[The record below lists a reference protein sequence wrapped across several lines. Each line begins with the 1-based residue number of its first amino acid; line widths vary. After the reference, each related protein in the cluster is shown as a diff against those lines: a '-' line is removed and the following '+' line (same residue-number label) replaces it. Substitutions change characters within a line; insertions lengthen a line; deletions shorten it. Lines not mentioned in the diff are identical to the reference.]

1 MNGIQQKLSF
11 KQFFALIMLYWT
23 SRDKSVKFSFLYL
36 IISIALV
43 LFVVGANVFLND
55 WNGKFFNAIQN
66 YDLHSILHL
75 TLVAAILFT
84 AFTIFSAFQ
93 DYFFGLMQI
102 RWRNWL
108 TAHCI
113 SRWMNSKAY
122 YQIETFGSAID
133 NADQR
138 ISEDVNQIIS
148 IFSALILGILNAVL
162 SMFFFAMILWRLS
175 TPIRIPLLHGHSFI
189 LQGDMLWFA
198 LIYSVVNTALTF
210 IIGRPLIRLSFLQQ
224 RFEAFFRYNLMRI
237 RENAEQIA
245 LYKAEPYER
254 SALQTK
260 FNDVVSNFILILKR
274 QRLLALFTNLVGL
287 TANFIPTLLALPG
300 YFARKYQMGGITQIT
315 QAFAVVNDA
324 LSFFITH
331 YMQLAVV
338 SATAGR
344 LQQLLAE
351 SEQAE
356 LPKDFPY
363 SHLIT
368 EYHRAA
374 TLILKDL
381 SLFKPDGTLLFSNMN
396 ETFTP
401 GQHTLIMGPSGAGK
415 STLLRTIAGIWPF
428 ASGTL
433 TKPEASLWFI
443 PQKPYLPQGSLRDA
457 MVFPDPTVYNE
468 SHIIEALTA
477 VGLSHLIPTLSSVEN
492 WSQKLSLGEQQ
503 RLAFARLLIHKPN
516 WILLDEAT
524 SSLDE
529 ESETTLY
536 HLIQTR
542 LPQSTL
548 ISVGHRSTLTAL
560 HHRHIILNSCKAR
573 PYPRPTQ
580 IKKL

>member
-1 MNGIQQKLSF
+1 MSDIQQKLSF
-11 KQFFALIMLYWT
+11 KQFFALILLYWT

-108 TAHCI
+108 TAHCVR
-113 SRWMNSKAY
+113 RWMNSKAY
-122 YQIETFGSAID
+122 YQIETFGSLID

-138 ISEDVNQIIS
+138 ISEDVHQIIS
-148 IFSALILGILNAVL
+148 IFSALILGMLNAIL
-162 SMFFFAMILWRLS
+162 SMVFFALILWRLS
-175 TPIRIPLLHGHSFI
+175 TPIRIPLFHGHSFI

-198 LIYSVVNTALTF
+198 LIYSVMNTVLTF
-210 IIGRPLIRLSFLQQ
+210 TIGHPLIRLSFLQQ
-224 RFEAFFRYNLMRI
+224 RFEAFFRYHLMRI
-237 RENAEQIA
+237 RENAEQVA

-260 FNDVVSNFILILKR
+260 FNDVMSNFILILKR

-338 SATAGR
+338 AATAGR

-356 LPKDFPY
+356 LRKNLPY
-363 SHLIT
+363 THLLT
-368 EYHRAA
+368 EYHRAP
-374 TLILKDL
+374 TLILKNL
-381 SLFKPDGTLLFSNMN
+381 SLFKPDGTPLFSNMN

-401 GQHTLIMGPSGAGK
+401 GQHTLIMGPSGSGK

-428 ASGTL
+428 ATGTL
-433 TKPEASLWFI
+433 QKPEASLWFI
-443 PQKPYLPQGSLRDA
+443 PQKPYLPQGSLRDV

-468 SHIIEALTA
+468 PHIIEALTA
-477 VGLSHLIPTLSSVEN
+477 VGLSQLIPTLSAFEN

-503 RLAFARLLIHKPN
+503 RLAFARLLIHKPS

-529 ESETTLY
+529 ASEITLY
-536 HLIQTR
+536 HLIQSR
-542 LPQSTL
+542 LPHSTL
-548 ISVGHRSTLTAL
+548 ISVGHRSTLKAL
-560 HHRHIILNSCKAR
+560 HFRCINII
-573 PYPRPTQ
+573 
-580 IKKL
+580 

>member
-108 TAHCI
+108 TAHFV

-122 YQIETFGSAID
+122 YQIETFGSPID

-401 GQHTLIMGPSGAGK
+401 GQHTLIIGPSGAGK